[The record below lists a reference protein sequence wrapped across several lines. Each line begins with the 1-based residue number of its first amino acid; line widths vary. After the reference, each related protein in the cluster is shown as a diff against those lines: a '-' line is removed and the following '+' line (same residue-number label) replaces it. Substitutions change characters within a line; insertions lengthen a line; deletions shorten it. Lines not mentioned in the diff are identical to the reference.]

1 MVFRNSGGPFWAA
14 ISGIIMTDTAEFGYS
29 QQEPS
34 DTASEYN
41 TDVFVIEQQLGQLRT
56 VVVVQVIAVYNEGL
70 NPVGTVDVQPL
81 VNYTDGIENGKPHG
95 TIFGLPY
102 FRLQGGSNAF
112 IIDPAVG
119 DVGIAVI
126 VDRDISSVKANQAAI
141 NTAQLVG
148 TVPTFNPGSSRD
160 FDLADGIYIGGILNG
175 TPKQYI
181 QFDSLGNL
189 NITVKTA
196 VNIVAP
202 GGLTVNGTPVVV
214 P

>member
-1 MVFRNSGGPFWAA
+1 MS
-14 ISGIIMTDTAEFGYS
+14 DTASFGYS
-29 QQEPS
+29 QWEPS

-41 TDVFVIEQQLGQLRT
+41 TDVFVINQILGKLRT
-56 VVVVQVIAVYNEGL
+56 CVIVRIIAVYNEGL

-81 VNYTDGIENGKPHG
+81 VNMIDGANNTTPHG

-112 IIDPAVG
+112 IIDPSIG

-126 VDRDISSVKANQAAI
+126 ADRDISSVKSNQSNI
-141 NTAQLVG
+141 NIAQVTG
-148 TVPTFNPGSSRD
+148 TVPTFNPGSLRE
-160 FDLADGIYIGGILNG
+160 FDLADGIYIGGLLNQK
-175 TPKQYI
+175 PNNYI

-189 NITVKTA
+189 NITLANPTGA
-196 VNIVAP
+196 VNIVAL
-202 GGLTVNGTPVVV
+202 GGLNVNGVPVSV